1 MFTPVK
7 KKSFLSTLSTKTL
20 RKRKKDFPVRE
31 TDMLLRSM
39 MLAHEEEERLRKSRV
54 SSSLSSLS
62 SSRLLAL
69 ETKMNE

>member
-31 TDMLLRSM
+31 TDMLLRSTIF
-39 MLAHEEEERLRKSRV
+39 AGVAACARV
-54 SSSLSSLS
+54 EFLLLL
-62 SSRLLAL
+62 LLAFACG
-69 ETKMNE
+69 